1 MSSIRQCLILGWM
14 MAGLQVISAGQNQ
27 PSQNTS
33 TQSPSDGGAR
43 TAPAAPLS
51 GIAGIQGESDA
62 TDNNDA
68 NNDTPRIPALL
79 GGAGISSAFVSEL
92 QRSNS
97 LRGGVNV
104 GGAYDS

>member
-1 MSSIRQCLILGWM
+1 MSIRQCLILGWM

-51 GIAGIQGESDA
+51 AKRTS
-62 TDNNDA
+62 
-68 NNDTPRIPALL
+68 RPAL
-79 GGAGISSAFVSEL
+79 GIEPSGEAEGS
-92 QRSNS
+92 
-97 LRGGVNV
+97 G
-104 GGAYDS
+104 